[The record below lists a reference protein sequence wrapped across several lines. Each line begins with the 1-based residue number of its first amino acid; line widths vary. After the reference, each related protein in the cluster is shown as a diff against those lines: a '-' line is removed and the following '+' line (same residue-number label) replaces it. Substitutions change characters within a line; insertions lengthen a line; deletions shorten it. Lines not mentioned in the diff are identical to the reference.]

1 MSVQG
6 EIRLTEEWLQ
16 AKELIKEHLLALSEA
31 LAGRVNEYAP
41 DGQQLKGSFLPSPLF
56 DDGQSIGIDVGT
68 ALQHGSYVEFDTKPH
83 FPPTKP
89 IFQWVE
95 RTLNIVSMGVTF
107 ESGRALPTGKVKR
120 QFKQKKGRDRN
131 MQILAVTRAIQWH
144 IFHYGTKGKRY
155 MEKAL
160 RSLGLPFKVI
170 FESTGATYE
179 IDIAAYLQERID
191 KILKQSGMMN

>member
-68 ALQHGSYVEFDTKPH
+68 ALQHGSYVEFGTKPH
-83 FPPTKP
+83 WMP
-89 IFQWVE
+89 IEPLKIWVDLHQLDRIE
-95 RTLNIVSMGVTF
+95 GFIKSGTTSRKSRKISIGKTVSP
-107 ESGRALPTGKVKR
+107 RDKVI
-120 QFKQKKGRDRN
+120 N
-131 MQILAVTRAIQWH
+131 SIAYAIQAT
-144 IFHYGTKGKRY
+144 IAKRGTRPQRY

-160 RSLGLPFKVI
+160 RSLGLPFKVV